1 MNPLSLFIDKSK
13 LKLRQRYILINKDII
28 EAFSM
33 LAKEKNI
40 DRTNLSTIIEDI
52 FMALIHKKYGEE
64 RENFSVIVNMEKG
77 EIEIY
82 QEMTVVNTVMDPVIE
97 IHIDEAI
104 KEYDDLEVGDAYVNI
119 LSPESFGRRLI
130 NTAKQYMV
138 QKIRDIE
145 RQTVFDEFSSKIGE
159 IVVGNVHQI
168 QRDQIFVHAANGAE
182 FIMPKNEQLPN
193 DRFRRGETIRGI
205 ITNVE
210 ISSRGPE
217 IIISRSDDFF
227 LKRLFEKEI
236 PEIEDEIIEVK
247 AVKRAPGDRS
257 KIVVYS
263 SDRRV
268 DAVGAC
274 VGMRG
279 SRIQSIVRELNG
291 EKIDIIN
298 WSDKPEILISR
309 ALAPAKPINL
319 YIDEER
325 PYVVAVFEDEELPI
339 AIGRNG
345 QNIKLA
351 SSVTEYTIDAVK
363 KSEYEGEQEEA
374 LYLDEIEGI
383 AKNHIEVLA
392 KSEIYTSEDFL
403 STTKA
408 DILTLKGFGEKTV
421 DKITAII
428 LEAVAIHEAK
438 SVDKE
443 DGETEGSGSEESILE
458 EVNND

>member
-1 MNPLSLFIDKSK
+1 
-13 LKLRQRYILINKDII
+13 LINKDII
-28 EAFSM
+28 EAFSL
-33 LAKEKNI
+33 LAKEKDI

-52 FMALIHKKYGEE
+52 FMSLIYKKYGEE

-82 QEMTVVNTVMDPVIE
+82 QEMTVVNSVIDPIIE
-97 IHIDEAI
+97 IHLDEAK
-104 KEYDDLEVGDAYVNI
+104 KEYDDLEAGDSYVKI

-145 RQTVFDEFSSKIGE
+145 RQSIYDEFSSKSGE
-159 IVVGNVHQI
+159 IVVGSVHQI
-168 QRDQIFVHAANGAE
+168 QREQIFVHSTAGAE
-182 FIMPKNEQLPN
+182 FILPKSEQLPN
-193 DRFRRGETIRGI
+193 DRFRRGETMRGI
-205 ITNVE
+205 IKNVD

-217 IIISRSDDFF
+217 IILSRSDDLF

-351 SSVTEYTIDAVK
+351 SSVTAYTIDAVK
-363 KSEYEGEQEEA
+363 KSEYEDSNDTI
-374 LYLDEIEGI
+374 LYIDEINGI
-383 AKNHIEVLA
+383 SKKYIETLS
-392 KSEIYTSEDFL
+392 KSEIHTSEDFL
-403 STTKA
+403 GTERA
-408 DILTLKGFGEKTV
+408 DILTLRGIGEKTV

-428 LEAVAIHEAK
+428 QEALSSKEAEDKNNKIDEGAKTDSADEQVLEDVE
-438 SVDKE
+438 
-443 DGETEGSGSEESILE
+443 
-458 EVNND
+458 NN

>member
-1 MNPLSLFIDKSK
+1 M
-13 LKLRQRYILINKDII
+13 INKEII
-28 EAFSM
+28 EAFTL

-40 DRTNLSTIIEDI
+40 DRTNLSIIIEDI
-52 FMALIHKKYGEE
+52 FMTLILKKYGEE

-82 QEMTVVNTVMDPVIE
+82 QEMNVVDKVVDDVCE
-97 IHIDEAI
+97 IHIDEAR
-104 KEYDDLEVGDAYVNI
+104 KEYDDLEIGDEYVNI
-119 LSPESFGRRLI
+119 LTPESFGRRLI
-130 NTAKQYMV
+130 NTAKQHMI

-145 RQTVFDEFSSKIGE
+145 RQSVYDEFASKIGE
-159 IVVGNVHQI
+159 IAVGNIHQI
-168 QRDQIFVHAANGAE
+168 QRDKIFIQAAGGAE
-182 FIMPKNEQLPN
+182 FIMPKDEQLPN
-193 DRFRRGETIRGI
+193 DRFRRGESVRGMI
-205 ITNVE
+205 KNVE

-217 IIISRSDDFF
+217 IILSRADDLF

-236 PEIEDEIIEVK
+236 PEIEDEVIEVK
-247 AVKRAPGDRS
+247 SVKRTPGDRS

-351 SSVTEYTIDAVK
+351 SFVTDYTIDAVK
-363 KSEYEGEQEEA
+363 KSDYEGTDNT
-374 LYLDEIEGI
+374 LVYLDEIQGI
-383 AKNHIEVLA
+383 SSSQIETLG
-392 KSEIYTSEDFL
+392 KSEIHTSEDFL
-403 STTKA
+403 TTERN
-408 DILTLKGFGEKTV
+408 DLLLLKGFGEKSIEKLT
-421 DKITAII
+421 KIIMD
-428 LEAVAIHEAK
+428 AVANLELENEKAKNENLAENEAEI
-438 SVDKE
+438 KE
-443 DGETEGSGSEESILE
+443 AID
-458 EVNND
+458 

>member
-1 MNPLSLFIDKSK
+1 
-13 LKLRQRYILINKDII
+13 LINKEII
-28 EAFSM
+28 EAFSI

-52 FMALIHKKYGEE
+52 FMTLIYKKYGEE
-64 RENFSVIVNMEKG
+64 YENFSVIINMDKG

-82 QEMTVVNTVMDPVIE
+82 QEMLVVDKVTDPVIE
-97 IHIDEAI
+97 IDIDSAQ
-104 KEYDDLEVGDAYVNI
+104 KEYDDLEIGEAYVKIIN
-119 LSPESFGRRLI
+119 PDSFGRRLI

-145 RQTVFDEFSSKIGE
+145 RQTVYDEFATKIGE
-159 IVVGNVHQI
+159 IVIGNVYQI
-168 QRDQIFVHAANGAE
+168 QRDQIFVHSSGGAE
-182 FIMPKNEQLPN
+182 FVLPKSQQLPN
-193 DRFRRGETIRGI
+193 DRFRRGENVRGVI
-205 ITNVE
+205 LDVRLSNK
-210 ISSRGPE
+210 GPE
-217 IIISRSDDFF
+217 IVLSRSDDLF

-247 AVKRAPGDRS
+247 AVRRTPGDRS
-257 KIVVYS
+257 KIVVFS
-263 SDRRV
+263 SDRRI

-339 AIGRNG
+339 AIGKNG
-345 QNIKLA
+345 QNILLA
-351 SSVTEYTIDAVK
+351 SSVTNYKIDAVK
-363 KSEYEGEQEEA
+363 KSDYEGVDTT
-374 LYLDEIEGI
+374 LYLDEIDNI
-383 AKNHIEVLA
+383 TSKQIEILSKA
-392 KSEIYTSEDFL
+392 EIHTASDFL
-403 STTKA
+403 ETESKN
-408 DILTLKGFGEKTV
+408 IISLKGMGKKTV
-421 DKITAII
+421 EKLTKLVEEASDNQSLENDIIPEKEEANTI
-428 LEAVAIHEAK
+428 LEN
-438 SVDKE
+438 S
-443 DGETEGSGSEESILE
+443 LE
-458 EVNND
+458 K

>member
-1 MNPLSLFIDKSK
+1 M
-13 LKLRQRYILINKDII
+13 INKDII
-28 EAFSM
+28 EAFSL
-33 LAKEKNI
+33 LAKEKDI

-52 FMALIHKKYGEE
+52 FMALIYKKFGED

-82 QEMTVVNTVMDPVIE
+82 QEMTVVDKVTDPIIE

-104 KEYDDLEVGDAYVNI
+104 KEYDDLEVGESYVNI
-119 LSPESFGRRLI
+119 LNPESFGRRLI
-130 NTAKQYMV
+130 NTAKQHMV

-145 RQTVFDEFSSKIGE
+145 RQSVFDEFSSKIGE

-168 QRDQIFVHAANGAE
+168 QRDQIFIHSTSGAE
-182 FIMPKNEQLPN
+182 FILPKLEQLPN

-205 ITNVE
+205 IKNVE

-217 IIISRSDDFF
+217 IILSRSDDFF

-247 AVKRAPGDRS
+247 AVKRTPGDRS

-319 YIDEER
+319 YIDEEK

-363 KSEYEGEQEEA
+363 KSEYEDSSEVIV
-374 LYLDEIEGI
+374 YLDEIDAI
-383 AKNHIEVLA
+383 TRRHIETLS
-392 KSEIYTSEDFL
+392 KSEIHTSEDFL
-403 STTKA
+403 NTTKA
-408 DILTLKGFGEKTV
+408 DILTLKGFGEKTI
-421 DKITAII
+421 DKVSAII
-428 LEAVAIHEAK
+428 VEAVANKEAELK
-438 SVDKE
+438 NKIEKE
-443 DGETEGSGSEESILE
+443 NVETDSADEPVLDEIKNG
-458 EVNND
+458 

>member
-1 MNPLSLFIDKSK
+1 M
-13 LKLRQRYILINKDII
+13 INKDII

-33 LAKEKNI
+33 LAKEKDI

-52 FMALIHKKYGEE
+52 FMTLIYKKYGEE
-64 RENFSVIVNMEKG
+64 RNNFSVIVNMEKG

-82 QEMTVVNTVMDPVIE
+82 QEMTVVDNVTDSIEE
-97 IHIDEAI
+97 IHIDEAKI
-104 KEYDDLEVGDAYVNI
+104 EYDDLEVGDAYVNI

-130 NTAKQYMV
+130 NTAKHHMV

-145 RQTVFDEFSSKIGE
+145 RQSVYDEFSTKIGE

-168 QRDQIFVHAANGAE
+168 QRDQIFVHSTSGAE
-182 FIMPKNEQLPN
+182 FILPKSEQLPN
-193 DRFRRGETIRGI
+193 DRFRRGETIRAI
-205 ITNVE
+205 IKNVE

-227 LKRLFEKEI
+227 LRRLFEKEI
-236 PEIEDEIIEVK
+236 PEIEDEIIEVR
-247 AVKRAPGDRS
+247 AVKRSPGDRS
-257 KIVVYS
+257 KIIVYS

-319 YIDEER
+319 YIDEEK

-363 KSEYEGEQEEA
+363 KSDYEDSSEDIV
-374 LYLDEIEGI
+374 YLDEIDGI
-383 AKNHIEVLA
+383 TRKHIETLS
-392 KSEIYTSEDFL
+392 KSEIHTSEDFL
-403 STTKA
+403 NTTRV
-408 DILTLKGFGEKTV
+408 DILTFKGFGEKTV
-421 DKITAII
+421 DKVSAII
-428 LEAVAIHEAK
+428 VEAVANKQAELK
-438 SVDKE
+438 NKQEEE
-443 DGETEGSGSEESILE
+443 DVETDSTVEPVLDDVENG
-458 EVNND
+458 

>member
-52 FMALIHKKYGEE
+52 FMALIYKKYGEE

-227 LKRLFEKEI
+227 LKRLF
-236 PEIEDEIIEVK
+236 
-247 AVKRAPGDRS
+247 
-257 KIVVYS
+257 
-263 SDRRV
+263 
-268 DAVGAC
+268 
-274 VGMRG
+274 
-279 SRIQSIVRELNG
+279 
-291 EKIDIIN
+291 
-298 WSDKPEILISR
+298 
-309 ALAPAKPINL
+309 
-319 YIDEER
+319 
-325 PYVVAVFEDEELPI
+325 
-339 AIGRNG
+339 
-345 QNIKLA
+345 
-351 SSVTEYTIDAVK
+351 
-363 KSEYEGEQEEA
+363 
-374 LYLDEIEGI
+374 
-383 AKNHIEVLA
+383 
-392 KSEIYTSEDFL
+392 
-403 STTKA
+403 
-408 DILTLKGFGEKTV
+408 
-421 DKITAII
+421 
-428 LEAVAIHEAK
+428 
-438 SVDKE
+438 
-443 DGETEGSGSEESILE
+443 
-458 EVNND
+458 

>member
-1 MNPLSLFIDKSK
+1 
-13 LKLRQRYILINKDII
+13 
-28 EAFSM
+28 M

-64 RENFSVIVNMEKG
+64 RTNFSVIVNMEKG

-82 QEMTVVNTVMDPVIE
+82 QEMVVVNEVKDNVEE
-97 IHIDEAI
+97 IHIDEAT
-104 KEYDDLEVGDAYVNI
+104 KEYDDLEEGDDYVKI
-119 LSPESFGRRLI
+119 LNPDSFGRRLI
-130 NTAKQYMV
+130 NTAKQHMV
-138 QKIRDIE
+138 QKIKDIE
-145 RQTVFDEFSSKIGE
+145 RQTVYDEFASKIGE

-168 QRDQIFVHAANGAE
+168 QREQIFVQTTAGAE
-182 FIMPKNEQLPN
+182 FTMPKQEQLPN
-193 DRFRRGETIRGI
+193 DRFRRGETIRAI
-205 ITNVE
+205 IKKVE
-210 ISSRGPE
+210 INSRGPE
-217 IIISRSDDFF
+217 IVISRSDDLF

-236 PEIEDEIIEVK
+236 PEIEDDIIEVK
-247 AVKRAPGDRS
+247 AVKRTPGDRS

-279 SRIQSIVRELNG
+279 SRIQSVVRELNG

-345 QNIKLA
+345 QNINLA

-363 KSEYEGEQEEA
+363 KSDYEGKEEPIV
-374 LYLDEIEGI
+374 YLDEIKGI
-383 AKNHIEVLA
+383 SSAQIETLG
-392 KSEIYTSEDFL
+392 KSEIHTSEDFL
-403 STTKA
+403 SVERS
-408 DILTLKGFGEKTV
+408 DILSLKGFGEKTV
-421 DKITAII
+421 DNITKLVI
-428 LEAVAIHEAK
+428 EAVSQNEIEAENK
-438 SVDKE
+438 TDDDENVKDNDNTDL
-443 DGETEGSGSEESILE
+443 DGVQKQQ
-458 EVNND
+458 EVIQE

>member
-1 MNPLSLFIDKSK
+1 M
-13 LKLRQRYILINKDII
+13 INKNII
-28 EAFSM
+28 EAFAA

-52 FMALIHKKYGEE
+52 FMALIYKKYGEE

-82 QEMTVVNTVMDPVIE
+82 QEMTVVKEVYDSVLEIE
-97 IHIDEAI
+97 LSEAI
-104 KEYDDLEVGDAYVNI
+104 KEYDDLEVGDAYVKI
-119 LSPESFGRRLI
+119 LSPDSFGRRLI
-130 NTAKQYMV
+130 NTAKQHMV

-145 RQTVFDEFSSKIGE
+145 RQSVFDEYSSKIGE

-168 QRDQIFVHAANGAE
+168 QREQIFIHASNGAE
-182 FIMPKNEQLPN
+182 FIMPKNQQLPN

-205 ITNVE
+205 IVNVE

-217 IIISRSDDFF
+217 IIISRSDDMF

-247 AVKRAPGDRS
+247 AVKRTPGDRS

-319 YIDEER
+319 YIDQER

-351 SSVTEYTIDAVK
+351 SIVTGYTIDGVK
-363 KSEYEGEQEEA
+363 KTEYEGVQEES

-383 AKNHIEVLA
+383 SKKYIEVLA
-392 KSEIYTSEDFL
+392 KSEIYTSEEFL
-403 STTKA
+403 DTDQA

-421 DKITAII
+421 EKITTLILDTISKNEANNSINGEKNKELDDQDKIIEKI
-428 LEAVAIHEAK
+428 
-438 SVDKE
+438 
-443 DGETEGSGSEESILE
+443 DGE
-458 EVNND
+458 